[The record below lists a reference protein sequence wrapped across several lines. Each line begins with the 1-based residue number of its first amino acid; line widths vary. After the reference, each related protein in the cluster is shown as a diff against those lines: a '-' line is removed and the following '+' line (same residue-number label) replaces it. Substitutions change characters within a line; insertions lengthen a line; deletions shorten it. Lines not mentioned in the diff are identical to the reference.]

1 MRKLEDLNTEELQEE
16 CERREIQLEISD
28 GDEESFFLMK
38 NFKNLTLSFLVD
50 LKLDSLKNPKTPN
63 FQKILRLCF

>member
-28 GDEESFFLMK
+28 GDQESFFFRFFFSK
-38 NFKNLTLSFLVD
+38 KF
-50 LKLDSLKNPKTPN
+50 
-63 FQKILRLCF
+63 

>member
-28 GDEESFFLMK
+28 GDQESFFIK
-38 NFKNLTLSFLVD
+38 NIKNL
-50 LKLDSLKNPKTPN
+50 
-63 FQKILRLCF
+63 ILYIL

>member
-28 GDEESFFLMK
+28 GDEESFFFEFFSRK
-38 NFKNLTLSFLVD
+38 NFKNLILHVSLLVD
-50 LKLDSLKNPKTPN
+50 LKLDS
-63 FQKILRLCF
+63 